1 MKKLSMEE
9 LGRMEA
15 EDFRNSPKIP
25 LILLLDNIRSLHN
38 VGSIFRSADAF
49 GIEKIYLCGYTGTP
63 PNPEIRKTALGSTE
77 TVQWEAAPKI
87 TEVIQHLKEQG
98 WTIAAIEQT
107 NQSLEVNS
115 FRPNQEKGLALI
127 LGNEVEGVQDSAL
140 ALCDTSLEIPQFGT
154 KHSLNV
160 AVAAGIVLY
169 ALRNQWTQ

>member
-63 PNPEIRKTALGSTE
+63 PNPEIRKTALGATE
-77 TVQWEAAPKI
+77 TVQWEAAPQV
-87 TEVIQHLKEQG
+87 TEVIQQLKEQG

-107 NQSLEVNS
+107 DQSIEVNS
-115 FRPNQEKGLALI
+115 FRPNQGNGLALI

-160 AVAAGIVLY
+160 GVAAGIVLY